1 VPGLTVLPFVD
12 DGGFDEADWLADALA
27 FALADADALCL
38 GAADVLLEGEDTTA
52 AWFGA
57 VLVQVES
64 GVAWTVLL
72 PVPPEVG
79 LVLELGLSDTVAVVV
94 GVPPGLS
101 LGLTLGLGL
110 GLGLGLA
117 DALALGLA
125 ALPLLWLP
133 LDDVAGAV
141 TFPVALLAALVLVS
155 ATAGCVDG
163 GAQELGVF

>member
-12 DGGFDEADWLADALA
+12 DDGFDEADWLADALA

-38 GAADVLLEGEDTTA
+38 GAADVLLEDEDTTA
-52 AWFGA
+52 AWAGP

-64 GVAWTVLL
+64 GVGWIVLF
-72 PVPPEVG
+72 PVPPELG
-79 LVLELGLSDTVAVVV
+79 LVLGLGLSDTVAVVV

-110 GLGLGLA
+110 GLA
-117 DALALGLA
+117 DALALELA

-133 LDDVAGAV
+133 LDDVASAV
-141 TFPVALLAALVLVS
+141 TFSVALLAALVLVS
-155 ATAGCVDG
+155 ATDGCVDG
-163 GAQELGVF
+163 GAQELGGA